1 MTQPETGADWSA
13 GGFNDTDNRFAIRGP
28 LVGVLVRDYRG
39 AATDISPHVFNPLAK
54 DGKLRADLFA
64 QRKVGGNW
72 INSTEGNEGW
82 LFIGANTKKGGPERE
97 PKVDVSPLEILQ
109 SYYPIEKD
117 ITKIEKTVKFTPIET
132 LKPVIKR
139 LRNNLPLQD
148 EDGNLLVE
156 DAGQEDYFVGT
167 PLEADFV
174 PRQLL
179 LVRARQRAGGKL
191 FTIEP
196 IPLCKLTSIGAAK
209 MDMEDADAAEL
220 EFSLEPDP
228 FFLIPDPRNPS
239 VLIPGLDG
247 EWVGGKGWTTIGGVP
262 VVGTTP
268 PVATAG
274 TAGKA
279 SFVFAAPTGPGDPF
293 EITAE
298 STVDDG
304 ITWLEAV
311 LDTPNAVTSAGGNT
325 TVKVKSVAAGATKFR
340 AKVKGTNGAVVYT
353 PKSAAVTVL

>member
-1 MTQPETGADWSA
+1 MTQPDTGADWSA
-13 GGFNDTDNRFAIRGP
+13 GGYSDTDNRFAIRGP
-28 LVGVLVRDYRG
+28 LVGVAVRDYRG

-64 QRKVGGNW
+64 QRKIGGNW
-72 INSTEGNEGW
+72 ITNTEANEGW

-132 LKPVIKR
+132 LKPLIKR

-156 DAGQEDYFVGT
+156 DAGQTDYFVGT

-179 LVRARQRAGGKL
+179 LIRARQRAGGKL

-209 MDMEDADAAEL
+209 MDMEDADASEL

-228 FFLIPDPRNPS
+228 FFMIPDPRNPS

-247 EWVGGKGWTTIGGVP
+247 EWVGGKGWTTIGGTP
-262 VVGTTP
+262 KLSNTP
-268 PVATAG
+268 PAATAG
-274 TAGKA
+274 TTGKA
-279 SFVFAAPTGPGDPF
+279 SIVFADPTGAGDPFVFA
-293 EITAE
+293 AE

-304 ITWLEAV
+304 TTWLTAE
-311 LDTPNAVTSAGGNT
+311 LDGAATSTGGNT
-325 TVKVKSVAAGATKFR
+325 TVKVKTVAAGLTKFR
-340 AKVKGTNGAVVYT
+340 VKVTGTNGASAYT